1 MLIHGIIFWVRRT
14 EKNYILPVSILWEN
28 QVYALIKMYS
38 LINIQQ
44 FKQQLENDYKLQFI
58 IENCN
63 D

>member
-1 MLIHGIIFWVRRT
+1 MIHGSSFWVRRT

-28 QVYALIKMYS
+28 QVYVLIKMYS

-58 IENCN
+58 IESCN
-63 D
+63 N